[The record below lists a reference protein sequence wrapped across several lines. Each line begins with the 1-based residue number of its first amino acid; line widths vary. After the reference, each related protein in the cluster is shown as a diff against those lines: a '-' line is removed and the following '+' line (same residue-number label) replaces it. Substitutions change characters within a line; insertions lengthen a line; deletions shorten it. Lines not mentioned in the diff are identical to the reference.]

1 MKQRY
6 QSPAW
11 ISAAMDDA
19 GLTPHEF
26 RVLAHVCRRAGD
38 GSNGRGCD
46 ASVASMARV
55 CAMKA
60 DTLRGCLQGL
70 AERGWLE
77 CTTRPGKPTEYRP
90 SFPLDPSPQT
100 VGVEAYPSPER
111 GVHPSPQTGAEG
123 KPEGNPLK
131 GNQSTGLQSFE
142 AYTETKFPTSG
153 SGQSPPPDA
162 RDSGPRRFAISEE
175 NAREWAR
182 DFHAIEGRDPV
193 NALGIFPP
201 EEVEQWAVDWL
212 LTMEA
217 AGWVMPDGRAV
228 ETPKAALRGYLRH
241 SASRHSKRFRELG
254 SRQE

>member
-46 ASVASMARV
+46 ASVASMAEV
-55 CAMKA
+55 CRI
-60 DTLRGCLQGL
+60 DPDRLRQMLKKL
-70 AERGWLE
+70 VLLGWLE
-77 CTTRPGKPTEYRP
+77 ATTRLGRATEYRP
-90 SFPLDPSPQT
+90 AFPSDPSLDCP
-100 VGVEAYPSPER
+100 P
-111 GVHPSPQTGAEG
+111 HPWATEGDHPLAIAGAEG

-131 GNQSTGLQSFE
+131 GNQSTGLQSCE